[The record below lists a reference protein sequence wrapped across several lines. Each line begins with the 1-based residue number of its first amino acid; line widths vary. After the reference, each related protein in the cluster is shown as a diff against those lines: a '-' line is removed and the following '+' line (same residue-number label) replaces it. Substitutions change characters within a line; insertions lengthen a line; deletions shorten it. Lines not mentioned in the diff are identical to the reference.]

1 MQKFS
6 TIVVGGGAAGIV
18 AAISARRKGES
29 VVICERMPQLGKKIL
44 ASGNGRCNL
53 SNQRLDSSSY
63 NQSARPIVKSVLDK
77 FGKSDIDNLFK
88 TLGLELRSEG
98 DRVFPATNQ
107 SSSVLKVLESGLK
120 RLSIPV
126 ELNFEV
132 STITHSKEGFIVTSK
147 TDKKVCSDSLIL
159 ACGGKSY
166 PALGSDGSAYK
177 FAKNF
182 GHNIVEPVPAAV
194 PIIVKDRLCH
204 LLQGQRISAK
214 AKSIID
220 GNALSEAEGE
230 VLFTKYGLSGTA
242 ILDVSEELSVAM
254 NRNRNRNVAVSID
267 MVPFMTAVE
276 LKKEL
281 ADRVGKGFAPEEL
294 VMGILPNKFGQA
306 LKESLKSEDPE
317 TIAAELK
324 ERRFNVTGTRGWNEA
339 EFTAGGVDMDGIS
352 PVSLESK
359 FKEGL
364 YFAGEILDVNGRRGG
379 YNLAWAWASGF
390 IAGLSD

>member
-6 TIVVGGGAAGIV
+6 TVVVGGGAAGIV
-18 AAISARRKGES
+18 AAISARRKGLS
-29 VVICERMPQLGKKIL
+29 VVICERMPVLGKKIL

-53 SNQRLDSSSY
+53 SNEHLDSSSY
-63 NQSARPIVKSVLDK
+63 NQSARPLVKSVLDK

-98 DRVFPATNQ
+98 GRIFPATNQ

-120 RLSIPV
+120 RLSIPI

-132 STITHSKEGFIVTSK
+132 SGITHSKEGFLVTSK
-147 TDKKVCSDSLIL
+147 AGKRICGDSLIL

-177 FAKNF
+177 FAKSF
-182 GHNIVEPVPAAV
+182 GHNIIEPVPVAV
-194 PIIVKDRLCH
+194 PVTVKDQLCH

-220 GNALSEAEGE
+220 GIVLSEADGE

-242 ILDVSEELSVAM
+242 ILDVSEELSIAI
-254 NRNRNRNVAVSID
+254 NRDRKKSVVVSID
-267 MVPFMTAVE
+267 MVPFMTAGE

-281 ADRVGKGFAPEEL
+281 TDRVGKGFAPEEL
-294 VMGILPNKFGQA
+294 IMGILPNKFGQA
-306 LKESLKSEDPE
+306 LKELLRSKDPGVITAGLKD
-317 TIAAELK
+317 K
-324 ERRFNVTGTRGWNEA
+324 RFNITGTRGWNEA
-339 EFTAGGVDMDGIS
+339 EFTAGGVDAS
-352 PVSLESK
+352 EVEPASLESK
-359 FKEGL
+359 LKEGL
-364 YFAGEILDVNGRRGG
+364 YFAGEMLDVNGRRGG

-390 IAGLSD
+390 VAGLAG